1 VFPITIFGIFER
13 YSSLGEDAAQLLNS
27 VSLFHKQGS
36 GPEALGISLYSPFVD
51 FLSLVA
57 SSVSKMVITNQLTSI
72 LFVTVLIYIMPILII
87 NVILVSQIKQD
98 NWMRLISKFMLI
110 LIVNI
115 SLSPSILAGHISLL
129 YSVALSSL
137 AIIVVK
143 KSLIRSLLLS
153 LAILSW
159 YPSGI
164 LLAVLVLQP
173 VLNSLIR
180 EGKAAALKLANYI
193 ILILFIG
200 TMSIVY
206 YFLQE
211 SFRRADWKFDLLREE
226 GGASSFPNLTIFIIL
241 IAFFIIVIFDK
252 NYNIGLNLQFPYL
265 MILSFILY
273 ILFNAFYVATIFS
286 YGIEKLTSHL
296 LLTLLIIIVCYI
308 SGIQEKVNLDLYLKF
323 LIPILFVQFLVPG
336 KHIDSFINLYSK
348 SNQPSFSGISYTQF
362 EGISKFLNSDGNY
375 FILREGFE
383 DSNRIDSYLSSRWIS
398 SLLGK
403 DDRKLNN
410 QMGWRFLLLNRI
422 PSEDFFCCF
431 NMEKANFISLNKK
444 SFEFIDPEV
453 IRLRLQ

>member
-1 VFPITIFGIFER
+1 
-13 YSSLGEDAAQLLNS
+13 
-27 VSLFHKQGS
+27 
-36 GPEALGISLYSPFVD
+36 
-51 FLSLVA
+51 
-57 SSVSKMVITNQLTSI
+57 
-72 LFVTVLIYIMPILII
+72 
-87 NVILVSQIKQD
+87 
-98 NWMRLISKFMLI
+98 
-110 LIVNI
+110 
-115 SLSPSILAGHISLL
+115 
-129 YSVALSSL
+129 
-137 AIIVVK
+137 
-143 KSLIRSLLLS
+143 
-153 LAILSW
+153 
-159 YPSGI
+159 
-164 LLAVLVLQP
+164 
-173 VLNSLIR
+173 
-180 EGKAAALKLANYI
+180 
-193 ILILFIG
+193 
-200 TMSIVY
+200 
-206 YFLQE
+206 
-211 SFRRADWKFDLLREE
+211 
-226 GGASSFPNLTIFIIL
+226 
-241 IAFFIIVIFDK
+241 
-252 NYNIGLNLQFPYL
+252 

-273 ILFNAFYVATIFS
+273 ILFNAFYVATTFS

-323 LIPILFVQFLVPG
+323 LIPILFVQCLVPG

-348 SNQPSFSGISYTQF
+348 SNQPSFSGISNTQF

-431 NMEKANFISLNKK
+431 NMEKAIFISLNKK